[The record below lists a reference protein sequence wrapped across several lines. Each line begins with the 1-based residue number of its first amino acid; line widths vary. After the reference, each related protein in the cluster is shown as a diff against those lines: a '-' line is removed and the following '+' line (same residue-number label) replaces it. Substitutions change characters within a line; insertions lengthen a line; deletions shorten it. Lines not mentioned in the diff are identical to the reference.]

1 MAIKGVKAKG
11 DQFERDL
18 CAYFTEALGVD
29 VFRSLYTKDPT
40 MQETVGA
47 CDLMGVP
54 ELAVEAKRVEKLSFP
69 AAYAQAVR
77 NTALG
82 EHPVVINRRSRQK
95 LGESYVILS
104 LDDFTEFYR
113 AWGVSKGYFRNDKL

>member
-18 CAYFTEALGVD
+18 CVYFSEKLGVE

-40 MQETVGA
+40 MKDTVGA

-54 ELAVEAKRVEKLSFP
+54 ALAVEAKRVEKLSFP
-69 AAYAQAVR
+69 AAYAQALR
-77 NTALG
+77 NASLG
-82 EHPVVINRRSRQK
+82 EYPVVINRRSRQK
-95 LGESYVILS
+95 IGDSYVLIS
-104 LDDFTEFYR
+104 LDDFTVFYK
-113 AWGVSKGYFRNDKL
+113 AWGISQGYFK

>member
-18 CAYFTEALGVD
+18 CAYFSEKLGVE

-40 MQETVGA
+40 MKNTVGA

-54 ELAVEAKRVEKLSFP
+54 ALAVEAKRVEKLSFP
-69 AAYAQAVR
+69 AAYAQALR
-77 NTALG
+77 NAAVG
-82 EHPVVINRRSRQK
+82 EYPVVINRR
-95 LGESYVILS
+95 LGTHTYLFHWMTS
-104 LDDFTEFYR
+104 LFSIKR
-113 AWGVSKGYFRNDKL
+113 GVSQRGTLND